1 MGISQEHLWSVS
13 GEGSVSQTAARSVV
27 VEQTNENAPPE
38 ATLPLPSSSV
48 EYVDII
54 TPSITLR
61 DVSFPPRS
69 VQDEQTLEDLTLST
83 TQSDGDAT
91 PMPEQQMAF
100 LKYLVSRG
108 LVNEGFEEGCVPEQ
122 YRPKQ

>member
-13 GEGSVSQTAARSVV
+13 GEGSVPQTGAARSVV
-27 VEQTNENAPPE
+27 VEQNDENVSPE
-38 ATLPLPSSSV
+38 ATLPLPSSV
-48 EYVDII
+48 EHVDII
-54 TPSITLR
+54 TQSTTLR

-69 VQDEQTLEDLTLST
+69 VQDEQTLENLILST
-83 TQSDGDAT
+83 AQFDSETT
-91 PMPEQQMAF
+91 PIPEQQMAF

-122 YRPKQ
+122 YRPKK